1 MSTVIRH
8 NMELLLV
15 REIFTSQYT
24 HGRLFVDNVFE
35 CYTLEDTDRYLE
47 DERNKK
53 VYGQTAV
60 PIGDYKVIIN
70 KSARFGAMMPL
81 LRDVP
86 QFTGVRIHSG
96 NTVEDTEGC
105 ILVGQTRGNSTILSS
120 RNAFS
125 RLFTKM
131 VEAQR
136 RGEDLSIKI
145 MRAM

>member
-1 MSTVIRH
+1 
-8 NMELLLV
+8 
-15 REIFTSQYT
+15 
-24 HGRLFVDNVFE
+24 
-35 CYTLEDTDRYLE
+35 
-47 DERNKK
+47 

-70 KSARFGAMMPL
+70 KSARFGTMMPL

-120 RNAFS
+120 RAAFA

-136 RGEDLSIKI
+136 RGEDISIKI

>member
-1 MSTVIRH
+1 
-8 NMELLLV
+8 MELLLV
-15 REIFTSQYT
+15 REIFASQYT

-35 CYTLEDTDRYLE
+35 CYTLEDTDRHLE

-53 VYGQTAV
+53 VYGKTAI
-60 PIGDYKVIIN
+60 PIGDYKVTIN
-70 KSARFGAMMPL
+70 KSARFGTMMPL
-81 LRDVP
+81 LHNVP
-86 QFTGVRIHSG
+86 QFTGIRIHSG
-96 NTVEDTEGC
+96 NTAENTEGC

-120 RNAFS
+120 RNAFA

-136 RGEDLSIKI
+136 RGEDISIKI

>member
-1 MSTVIRH
+1 MSTVLRNKI
-8 NMELLLV
+8 ELLLV
-15 REIFTSQYT
+15 REIFASQYT

-53 VYGQTAV
+53 VYGQTAI

-70 KSARFGAMMPL
+70 KSVRFGKMMPL
-81 LRDVP
+81 LLNVP
-86 QFTGVRIHSG
+86 QFTGIRIHSG
-96 NTVEDTEGC
+96 NTAENTEGC

-136 RGEDLSIKI
+136 RGEELSIKI